1 MTWLLV
7 CRTARN
13 VTVATVGLRL
23 RNYPQPMDNWILT
36 MRRAVTSLMSPSTP
50 TTFSRA
56 AAPLHTATVS
66 TGATEAGA
74 EVWGLLM
81 VLTGSRRMLVVLV
94 VSMTAVRAGAVRM
107 RSGSR
112 VGESGRAG
120 SLVIL
125 VALLL
130 HWPASPGQL
139 AAVGAVLCALLTLTR
154 QTQTE
159 QTGHYSYFASLF
171 F

>member
-1 MTWLLV
+1 M
-7 CRTARN
+7 
-13 VTVATVGLRL
+13 
-23 RNYPQPMDNWILT
+23 
-36 MRRAVTSLMSPSTP
+36 TSLMSPNTP

-74 EVWGLLM
+74 EVWGLLI
-81 VLTGSRRMLVVLV
+81 VLTGSGRGLVVLVVLV
-94 VSMTAVRAGAVRM
+94 VSMTAVRAGAARM
-107 RSGSR
+107 RSASR
-112 VGESGRAG
+112 AGESGGAG

-139 AAVGAVLCALLTLTR
+139 AANRLVCTPHSHPPDAVPPTDGTDWPLVTGLVFSGLARNSTD
-154 QTQTE
+154 
-159 QTGHYSYFASLF
+159 QTGPGIGSS
-171 F
+171 